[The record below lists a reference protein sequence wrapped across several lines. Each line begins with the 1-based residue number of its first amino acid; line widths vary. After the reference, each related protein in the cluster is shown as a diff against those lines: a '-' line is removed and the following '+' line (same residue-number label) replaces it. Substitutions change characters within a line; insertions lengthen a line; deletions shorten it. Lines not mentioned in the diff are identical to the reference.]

1 MVFFP
6 HFRPIVPIVEAL
18 AEISGWR
25 TPADYAT
32 YFHEFFTNAAFGWC
46 QIPTA
51 PTNPHPA
58 THRHRATGT
67 EKTRACSLGISDD
80 V

>member
-18 AEISGWR
+18 AEINGWR

-46 QIPTA
+46 QSPG
-51 PTNPHPA
+51 PDP
-58 THRHRATGT
+58 
-67 EKTRACSLGISDD
+67 
-80 V
+80 